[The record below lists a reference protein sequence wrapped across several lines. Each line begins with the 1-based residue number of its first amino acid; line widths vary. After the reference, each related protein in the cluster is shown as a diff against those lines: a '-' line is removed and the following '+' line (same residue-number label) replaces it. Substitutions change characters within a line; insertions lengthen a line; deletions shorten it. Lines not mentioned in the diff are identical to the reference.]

1 MGMVCIALKWI
12 GIIVAVCLLLLLLL
26 CLVLLFAPFRYT
38 LNLDTN
44 AECSALFRIRFLF
57 PFFDVTAKWQEG
69 MPFVRARIFFI
80 PFFDLQKSKKKK
92 LKSKKK
98 ARKKAK
104 KTKGTKNTNTV
115 KEQEEIKEQ
124 EETIEQSEIKEQGK
138 AKELEEA
145 KEQGETK
152 KQNETKEQERT
163 KEQEEI
169 KTETADKGSKAQK
182 GMEEQDFGKNKD
194 TILDKIKAIFLKIKG
209 TIRKICA
216 IIKKYGSR
224 KDTDG
229 PGIWQKFIEKK
240 EKVQYLW
247 NADET
252 KEFLALCKEQFP
264 ILLRHIRPRKLEGR
278 LHFGTGDPCLTGRI
292 LGVFAMFYPLYQ
304 KSFILVPDFEQA
316 CLEAKLKAKGSARL
330 CWILLFAKK
339 WYFSREFKRCKALFK
354 AKHFAKQ
361 H

>member
-12 GIIVAVCLLLLLLL
+12 GIILAVCLLLLLLL
-26 CLVLLFAPFRYT
+26 CLVLVFAPFRYT

-44 AECSALFRIRFLF
+44 AECSALFRICFLF

-92 LKSKKK
+92 HRSKKK

-104 KTKGTKNTNTV
+104 KAKGTKSTNTV

-124 EETIEQSEIKEQGK
+124 EE
-138 AKELEEA
+138 AKELKEA
-145 KEQGETK
+145 KEQE
-152 KQNETKEQERT
+152 ETKEQEEKR
-163 KEQEEI
+163 EQEEI
-169 KTETADKGSKAQK
+169 KTESADKGSTAQK

-194 TILDKIKAIFLKIKG
+194 TFLDKIKAIFLKIKG
-209 TIRKICA
+209 TIRRIYA

-224 KDTDG
+224 KDMDG
-229 PGIWQKFIEKK
+229 PGIWQKFIDKK
-240 EKVQYLW
+240 EKAQYLW

-252 KEFLALCKEQFP
+252 KEFLALSKEQFP
-264 ILLRHIRPRKLEGR
+264 VLLRHIRPRKLEGR
-278 LHFGTGDPCLTGRI
+278 LHFGTDDPCLTGRI

-339 WYFSREFKRCKALFK
+339 WYFSKEYKRCKALLK

>member
-38 LNLDTN
+38 LHLDTN

-57 PFFDVTAKWQEG
+57 PFFDVIAKWQEG
-69 MPFVRARIFFI
+69 IPFVRARIFLI

-92 LKSKKK
+92 LRSKRK
-98 ARKKAK
+98 ARNRVKKAK
-104 KTKGTKNTNTV
+104 GIKNTNTV
-115 KEQEEIKEQ
+115 KEQ
-124 EETIEQSEIKEQGK
+124 
-138 AKELEEA
+138 
-145 KEQGETK
+145 
-152 KQNETKEQERT
+152 NETKEQEEAKELKEQKEIKERT
-163 KEQEEI
+163 EKKEQEETREQEEI
-169 KTETADKGSKAQK
+169 KTESADKGSAAQK

-194 TILDKIKAIFLKIKG
+194 TFLDKIKAIFLKIKG
-209 TIRKICA
+209 TIRKIYA

-224 KDTDG
+224 KDMDG

-240 EKVQYLW
+240 EKAQYLW

-252 KEFLALCKEQFP
+252 KEFLALSKEQFP

-278 LHFGTGDPCLTGRI
+278 LRFGTDDPCLTGRI
-292 LGVFAMFYPLYQ
+292 LGIFAMFYPLYQ
-304 KSFILVPDFEQA
+304 KNFILVPDFEQA

-330 CWILLFAKK
+330 YWILLFAKK
-339 WYFSREFKRCKALFK
+339 WYFSKEFKRCKALLK